1 MASLTGRDAMRG
13 LGSREVSWAAASQ
26 VCLGHLGD
34 SVARTVEPSVLI
46 FRKVF
51 LEEGRREGLAS
62 SAGRDSRDFSVH
74 PGVRRGSAP
83 RLTESS
89 RGSALGLKED

>member
-1 MASLTGRDAMRG
+1 M
-13 LGSREVSWAAASQ
+13 
-26 VCLGHLGD
+26 
-34 SVARTVEPSVLI
+34 LI

-51 LEEGRREGLAS
+51 LEEGQREGLAS

-83 RLTESS
+83 RLRESS